1 MRKETI
7 ILREKWV
14 AEKWNE
20 YKNKLS
26 MKDLSEIFGISIGNV
41 YRILK
46 KEQIKEYEKPYNPK
60 VADIK

>member
-7 ILREKWV
+7 LLREKWV
-14 AEKWNE
+14 KEKWSE

-26 MKDLSEIFGISIGNV
+26 MKDLSEIFGISVGNI

-46 KEQIKEYEKPYNPK
+46 KSK
-60 VADIK
+60 VEI